1 MSKREDI
8 KKTYKLYIG
17 GKFPRTESGRYI
29 KWTDPKTATTVNI
42 CRGSRKDFRNAVVAA
57 REALCG
63 WSSKTAYNRS
73 QILYRI
79 GEMLEDRRS
88 QFMDELVVQGSTKK
102 VAEKEIDQS
111 IDRLIYY
118 AGWADKYQ
126 QIFSRVNPV
135 ALPYFNFSYP
145 EPMGVVSAVAPN
157 DASLIGLVSII
168 APIIAGGN
176 TVVVL
181 ASEEN
186 PLCSITFAEVLHT
199 SDIPGGVVNIL
210 TGHRSELVE
219 QFSSHMD
226 VNAIVY
232 CGNKPEEIK
241 LIQENAALNV
251 KRPVVYSDENWFD
264 KNTQDPYRILNT
276 LETKTTWHPV
286 GV

>member
-1 MSKREDI
+1 MSRREDI

-29 KWTDPKTATTVNI
+29 KWTDLKQSTQVNI

-57 REALCG
+57 RSAFPG
-63 WSSKTAYNRS
+63 WASRTAYNRG

-79 GEMLEDRRS
+79 GEILEGRRS
-88 QFMDELVVQGSTKK
+88 QFIDELMLQGSSNK
-102 VAEKEIDQS
+102 VAEKEINQS

-145 EPMGVVSAVAPN
+145 EPMGVVSAIAPN
-157 DASLIGLVSII
+157 ESSLIGLISMV

-176 TVVVL
+176 TVVLL

-199 SDIPGGVVNIL
+199 SDVPGGVVNIL
-210 TGHRSELVE
+210 TGHRSELID

-232 CGNKPEEIK
+232 CGNESKEIK
-241 LIQENAALNV
+241 FIQKNAALNV
-251 KRPVVYSDENWFD
+251 KRPIVYSNENWLN

>member
-29 KWTDPKTATTVNI
+29 KWSDPKQSTQVNI

-79 GEMLEDRRS
+79 GEMLEGRRS
-88 QFMDELVVQGSTKK
+88 QFLDELILQGSSKK
-102 VAEKEIDQS
+102 EAEKEINQS

-145 EPMGVVSAVAPN
+145 EPTGVVSAVAPK
-157 DASLIGLVSII
+157 DSSLIGLVSII

-176 TVVVL
+176 TVVLL

-199 SDIPGGVVNIL
+199 SDVPGGVVNIL
-210 TGHRSELVE
+210 TGYRSELID

-232 CGNKPEEIK
+232 CGNESEEIK
-241 LIQENAALNV
+241 LVQENAALNV
-251 KRPVVYSDENWFD
+251 KRPIVYSDEKWLD
-264 KNTQDPYRILNT
+264 KKSQDPYQILNT